1 MNSDPKCRT
10 LAPIDVFGFLS
21 LSAPRI
27 APNGRMLLA
36 IVTRRDVQT
45 DRRISAVTQT
55 CDRVTWHDV
64 PETDG
69 TLFAQIAPDCRR
81 FATIRR
87 VAGHYEL
94 AVHGPDTIPQVLQR
108 STTPMRELAWSPDGN
123 SLAFQ
128 VRVDAKLPAWLGLP
142 ATPEGATWAEAPRH
156 TDRLLYR
163 HDATGEMPESVFHV
177 FLVAT
182 DGSAPARQLT
192 TGPWH
197 NGFPHHVPP
206 GLVWAANGASLL
218 IAGTRRTD
226 WDTEPGN
233 TDIHAIALDG
243 IVRQLTDIP
252 GQTAHPAPSP
262 DGTAI
267 AFTAIRDR
275 GVSHHLR
282 RLFVMP
288 SDGGSAREVLPAF
301 DRSIDDIAWDADG
314 TSLVVTYDDAGE
326 GHVARVSL
334 ADGALTVLARDAS
347 GGSIEMPYAGHG
359 MSVAADGTVIYV
371 RSAVDVP
378 SEVGLIAP
386 GGAPRSL
393 TSLNAA
399 LAAAVGGFR
408 PAEMF
413 WVEGGEGRRVQCW
426 LMLPPGSGPHPA
438 VLEIHGGPYAQ
449 YGFRFSIKHQAMAAA
464 GYAVLYSNPVGS
476 TGYGEAFTDALHDR
490 FPGPDWDDLTA
501 AVDAIAARPEID
513 ADSLFVSGQ
522 SGGGVLTLWAITHSQ
537 RFRGAVAIKPVVD
550 WSSWVLGSDI
560 GPSIGRRWMGGA
572 LPWEDPAKYRA
583 RSPVTYAA
591 AARTPTLLMAG
602 EADTRTPMS
611 ETLQMYSALRLAG
624 VDAHL
629 MRFPGASHSSSAMR
643 PSLFAAEIAATIG
656 WFDKQRGIT
665 SPDRSAPA

>member
-1 MNSDPKCRT
+1 MSRT
-10 LAPIDVFGFLS
+10 LAPADVFGFRS
-21 LSAPRI
+21 VSAPQI
-27 APNGRMLLA
+27 APDGRTILA
-36 IVTRRDVQT
+36 IVTRRDIQT
-45 DRRISAVTQT
+45 DQRIPAVTLT
-55 CDRVTWHDV
+55 HDHVTWRDV
-64 PETDG
+64 PDTDG
-69 TLFAQIAPDCRR
+69 ALLARMAPDGRR

-87 VAGHYEL
+87 AADCYEL
-94 AVHGPDTIPQVLQR
+94 ALHGPDAGARVLHR
-108 STTPMRELAWSPDGN
+108 SATPMRELAWSPDGD

-142 ATPEGATWAEAPRH
+142 AAPDGANWAVAPRH

-163 HDATGEMPESVFHV
+163 HDAMGELPESVFHV
-177 FLVAT
+177 FLVAA
-182 DGSAPARQLT
+182 DASAAARQLT
-192 TGPWH
+192 AGSWH

-206 GLVWAANGASLL
+206 GLVWAADGAGLL
-218 IAGTRRTD
+218 IAGTRRPD
-226 WDTEPGN
+226 WDTKPGD

-243 IVRQLTDIP
+243 TVRQLTDIP
-252 GQTAHPAPSP
+252 GQTAHAAPSP
-262 DGTAI
+262 DGAAI

-288 SDGGSAREVLPAF
+288 SSGGPAREVLPDF
-301 DRSIDDIAWDADG
+301 DRSIGDIAWDSDG
-314 TSLVVTYDDAGE
+314 KSLVVTYDDAGE
-326 GHVARVSL
+326 GHIARVRL
-334 ADGALTVLARDAS
+334 ADSALTILARDAS

-359 MSVAADGTVIYV
+359 LSVAADGTVAYI

-378 SEVGLIAP
+378 SEVGLIARD
-386 GGAPRSL
+386 ADPRSL
-393 TSLNAA
+393 TALNAD

-408 PAEMF
+408 TAEMF
-413 WVEGGEGRRVQCW
+413 WVEGGEGRGVQCW
-426 LMLPPGSGPHPA
+426 LMLPPGAGPHPA

-449 YGFRFSIKHQAMAAA
+449 YGFRFSVKHQAMAAA
-464 GYAVLYSNPVGS
+464 GYAVLFCNPAGS
-476 TGYGEAFTDALHDR
+476 TGYGEAFTEVLHDR
-490 FPGPDWDDLTA
+490 FPGPDWDDLMA
-501 AVDAIAARPEID
+501 AVDAIADRPEID
-513 ADSLFVSGQ
+513 ASNLFVSGQ
-522 SGGGVLTLWAITHSQ
+522 SGGGVLTLWTITHSQ

-560 GPSIGRRWMGGA
+560 GPSIGVRWMGGS
-572 LPWEDPAKYRA
+572 LPWQDPAKYRA

-624 VDAHL
+624 VEAHL

-656 WFDKQRGIT
+656 WFDRQRWIT